1 VTDGV
6 FHLQQMILVSLVDQK
21 AGSTHSSQYQR
32 KGGKRY
38 PILELIGIDDAHRLG
53 RLLARENH
61 SSKDLN
67 EQGAGTKA
75 FLGIGILKRYVRDA
89 V

>member
-6 FHLQQMILVSLVDQK
+6 FHLEQMISVSSVHQK
-21 AGSTHSSQYQR
+21 AGSTHSSQYQC
-32 KGGKRY
+32 KGGKQY
-38 PILELIGIDDAHRLG
+38 PILELIGIDDAHQLG
-53 RLLARENH
+53 HLLARENH

-75 FLGIGILKRYVRDA
+75 FLSIGILKR
-89 V
+89 